1 MSQHRLALGAPGN
14 RRDPLMFAELSGENL
29 PAVAWVNRV
38 ATCWYAAEEIV
49 RGLVA
54 TSLLSTALASP

>member
-1 MSQHRLALGAPGN
+1 MI
-14 RRDPLMFAELSGENL
+14 AELSGENL
-29 PAVAWVNRV
+29 PAVAWVSRV
-38 ATCWYAAEEIV
+38 GTCWYAVEEIV